1 MSRFRAA
8 CFTLNNYT
16 PEELESI
23 RGLSEGGLLK
33 YLVYQLE
40 IGESGTPH
48 IQGYAYAR
56 DAKSLTAWKSLL
68 SGRAHVE
75 RARGSP
81 EQCRDY
87 CTKEDSRQ
95 EGSVPFIWGV
105 IPEQGKRTDI
115 DGVFALIK
123 EGKSEQEILE
133 TDPSTFIKYTNG
145 IKRAMVLY
153 APLRSWKTTIFWW
166 HGSTGSGKSREA
178 FERYPDA
185 YWKPPAT
192 KWWDGYDGQETVIID
207 DYRRDLCTFG
217 ELLRLFDRYPFYV
230 ETKGGTRSFVARQ
243 IIVTTPRTP
252 RDTWQG
258 RADEDLGQLMRR
270 IEEVRLFGDLVA
282 PAPIVSTFN
291 PLRI

>member
-16 PEELESI
+16 DDEVANLRLLP
-23 RGLSEGGLLK
+23 GGGALK
-33 YLVYQLE
+33 YLVFQFE
-40 IGESGTPH
+40 IGENGTH
-48 IQGYAYAR
+48 HVQGYAYAK
-56 DAKSLTAWKSLL
+56 DAKSLASWKTLISPR
-68 SGRAHVE
+68 SHIE
-75 RARGSP
+75 RARGTP

-87 CTKEDSRQ
+87 CTKEETRQ
-95 EGSVPFIWGV
+95 PGTEPFIWGEL
-105 IPEQGKRTDI
+105 PEQGKRTDL

-123 EGKSEQEILE
+123 EGKSESEILE
-133 TDPSTFIKYTNG
+133 ADPTSFIKYTNG
-145 IKRAMVLY
+145 IKRAMVLH
-153 APLRSWKTTIFWW
+153 APLRSWKTTVFWW

-178 FERYPDA
+178 FERFPEA
-185 YWKPPAT
+185 YWKPPAS
-192 KWWDGYDGQETVIID
+192 KWWDGYDGQQTVIID

-243 IIVTTPRTP
+243 IVVTSPRSP

-258 RADEDLGQLMRR
+258 RADEDLGQLERR
-270 IEEVRLFGDLVA
+270 IEEVRLIGDLVA
-282 PAPIVSTFN
+282 PLPIAPNFN

>member
-75 RARGSP
+75 RARGTP

-123 EGKSEQEILE
+123 RLFK
-133 TDPSTFIKYTNG
+133 
-145 IKRAMVLY
+145 
-153 APLRSWKTTIFWW
+153 
-166 HGSTGSGKSREA
+166 
-178 FERYPDA
+178 
-185 YWKPPAT
+185 
-192 KWWDGYDGQETVIID
+192 
-207 DYRRDLCTFG
+207 LCT
-217 ELLRLFDRYPFYV
+217 
-230 ETKGGTRSFVARQ
+230 
-243 IIVTTPRTP
+243 
-252 RDTWQG
+252 
-258 RADEDLGQLMRR
+258 
-270 IEEVRLFGDLVA
+270 
-282 PAPIVSTFN
+282 
-291 PLRI
+291 